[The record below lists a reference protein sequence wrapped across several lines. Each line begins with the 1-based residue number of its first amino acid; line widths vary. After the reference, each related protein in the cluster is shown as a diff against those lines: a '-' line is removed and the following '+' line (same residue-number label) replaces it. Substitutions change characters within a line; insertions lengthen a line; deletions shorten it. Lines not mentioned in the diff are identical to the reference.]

1 MGKEYVLIISSV
13 TRVRTE
19 GMIMFLYDYW
29 HDVYIYIHIVLVYV
43 HCVYMYLQAVGRPPK
58 GKQVVRCQC
67 RALVILD
74 SELTVGK
81 CPREN
86 WCVYSTC
93 TYVPVYLCTSSAY
106 I

>member
-1 MGKEYVLIISSV
+1 
-13 TRVRTE
+13 
-19 GMIMFLYDYW
+19 MFLYDYW